1 MSWEDDIAGIGV
13 LRLHDLRGGGV
24 WGGFASPKIYPFGLQ
39 EFLGEIASLQ
49 ATLLKATA

>member
-1 MSWEDDIAGIGV
+1 MSWEADSAEQSCGYTTCAV
-13 LRLHDLRGGGV
+13 E
-24 WGGFASPKIYPFGLQ
+24 GFGEAKPLATSPKQ